1 MQKNI
6 HYAKKVFIS
15 SYALCSD
22 ADRMNICEN
31 LKFYEEIK
39 SEVLAGSVGTNELSL
54 SHNLGFLNP

>member
-1 MQKNI
+1 MQ
-6 HYAKKVFIS
+6 KKVFIS